1 MHFSSGEVS
10 MNLPPGADKP
20 KSARKKSK
28 KEATRTPVS
37 IQKLFQSST
46 SEVGESTIADMTAD
60 ANQVRKSSRNYL

>member
-1 MHFSSGEVS
+1 
-10 MNLPPGADKP
+10 MNLPAGEDKP

-28 KEATRTPVS
+28 KQTTPVS

-60 ANQVRKSSRNYL
+60 ANQVRRSSRN

>member
-1 MHFSSGEVS
+1 
-10 MNLPPGADKP
+10 MNLPPGGDKP

-28 KEATRTPVS
+28 KQTATPVS

-60 ANQVRKSSRNYL
+60 ANQVRRSYF